1 MFKSNE
7 ELAKELG
14 ASPKELRDEFRYVMS
29 VMSDYWRTYFKKT
42 TYDFKLKQLRGS
54 DGYVLQW
61 QTRRYPDLPETYD
74 NQQTS
79 KGIVLL
85 LKDGEDF

>member
-14 ASPKELRDEFRYVMS
+14 ASPKELRAEFRYVMS

-42 TYDFKLKQLRGS
+42 TFDFDNKRLAGS

-61 QTRRYPDLPETYD
+61 RTRRYPELSEMYE

-79 KGIVLL
+79 KGIVVLMHN
-85 LKDGEDF
+85 GEEV